1 MTLLADRGEAALCA
15 RPFSDLSRL
24 IHPVDLVMFQR
35 DYWER
40 APLVVHR
47 NDPRYFEDLLT
58 LDRLDQELSR
68 SGARLDNLRVVMDGK
83 ETPVSE
89 LGSCSGRN
97 GPINALEALY
107 ERYRNGSTI
116 VLNSLEQCC
125 EPLQRLSESL
135 GAQLSAR
142 LQMNVYLTPA
152 GAQGFASHYDMHDV
166 FIAQVYGT
174 KRWRLASQPYE
185 LPLQGQPYDKSQL
198 EPTPEQEIDLRTG
211 DLLYLPRGAIHSAT
225 SNETASVH
233 VTIGV
238 HPVLY
243 SQAITDALVK
253 VFADDVR
260 FRRGLPM
267 GFATD
272 EALARRAAETLVE
285 LVDVLRT
292 ALSPRDMVA
301 ESVKRVTSISTPTL
315 RHHLTDLERLSQIA
329 VDTLVQRRPNL
340 RWNVTIADDVIGLDF
355 HNKTVQFPAHVADEL
370 RFVTASNG
378 AGVTGAAIPGEL
390 DEPGRLVLIQ
400 TLVREG
406 FLTIG

>member
-1 MTLLADRGEAALCA
+1 MTLLADRGEAARCA
-15 RPFSDLSRL
+15 RLFPDLLRL
-24 IHPVDLVMFQR
+24 IHPIDLVAFQQ
-35 DYWER
+35 DCWER

-47 NDPRYFEDLLT
+47 NDPHYFEDLLT
-58 LDRLDQELSR
+58 LDHIDDELSR
-68 SGARLDNLRVVMDGK
+68 SGARLDTLRVVMDGK

-89 LGSCSGRN
+89 LGSSSGRN
-97 GPINALEALY
+97 GSINALEALY
-107 ERYRNGSTI
+107 ERYRSGSTI
-116 VLNSLEQCC
+116 VLNSLEQYC

-152 GAQGFASHYDMHDV
+152 GAQGFAPHYDVHDV
-166 FIAQVYGT
+166 FIAQLYGT
-174 KRWRLASQPYE
+174 KHWRLASQPYE
-185 LPLQGQPYDKSQL
+185 LPLQGQPYDKSQP
-198 EPTPEQEIDLRTG
+198 EPTPEQEFDLRAG

-243 SQAITDALVK
+243 SQAITDALGK

-272 EALARRAAETLVE
+272 EGLQRRAAATLIE
-285 LVDVLRT
+285 LVDALR
-292 ALSPRDMVA
+292 AGLSPHDVVA
-301 ESVKRVTSISTPTL
+301 ESVKQAASISTPTL
-315 RHHLTDLERLSQIA
+315 RHHLTDLEKLNEIG
-329 VDTLVQRRPNL
+329 VDILVRRRPDL
-340 RWNVTIADDVIGLDF
+340 RCNVTVVDDVVCLDF
-355 HNKTVQFPAHVADEL
+355 HNKTVQFPAHIADEL
-370 RFVTASNG
+370 RYVTASNG

-390 DEPGRLVLIQ
+390 DEPGRVVLIQ

-406 FLTIG
+406 FLTVG